1 MLAAAL
7 LDWFE
12 PEELDTC
19 AHCGAQA
26 ALGLPASGT
35 TICFACGF
43 IVFPGGVTT
52 VSAIQGREPGLADE
66 LAARAS
72 ERRLADVK
80 RHGVDLLYRS
90 GDTHHLS

>member
-12 PEELDTC
+12 PEELANC
-19 AHCGAQA
+19 AQCGEQA
-26 ALGLPASGT
+26 ALVLPASGT

-43 IVFPGGVTT
+43 IVFPGGITT

-66 LAARAS
+66 LAARAA
-72 ERRLADVK
+72 ERGLGDAK